1 MSIEGI
7 IVLVLLF
14 SVLII
19 GIIGLVLLMTP
30 DKVEKMRREEAKDG
44 KLQRRKTGSGQMDI

>member
-7 IVLVLLF
+7 IVLILLI
-14 SVLII
+14 SVVII

-30 DKVEKMRREEAKDG
+30 DEVEKMRREEAEK
-44 KLQRRKTGSGQMDI
+44 RNER